1 MIGYF
6 GDIIFETSDKKIL
19 TFKDFKRTI
28 GANYSEHER
37 IGKKSRLEFNRP
49 ENQEVTFK
57 MKIIAGYGV
66 KPWEMLH
73 KLVVAC
79 EKGEVRKLVIGTHKV
94 GSGNFVITKLGAEY
108 DHVWNRGEL
117 VGVQCMN
124 GDFGKN

>member
-79 EKGEVRKLVIGTHKV
+79 EKGEVIRSEAEISSLQNWVRNTITYGTAV
-94 GSGNFVITKLGAEY
+94 NLWAFRLMF
-108 DHVWNRGEL
+108 L
-117 VGVQCMN
+117 
-124 GDFGKN
+124 